1 MAAPTCLLRRV
12 ARDRGVPRAPDES
25 AERSPSPEGAPEA
38 RREAVTLTVL
48 GIRSWRVQCTV
59 PLFVASGCLSG
70 AGLCGSGH
78 EPPGES
84 LPGAPEERAVSCAPG
99 RLLGARAARAGAGIS
114 LWGMSR
120 RVFWTAPRFRTLLS
134 PSRGRSRPAILWP
147 PVARAT
153 SNRPAGVAPMKPRV
167 CTEP

>member
-38 RREAVTLTVL
+38 RREAVALTVL

-114 LWGMSR
+114 LWGIFCLGAYSGLRLVSAPCYHPHEGGRGRPSCGHLWRGRLATAPQESR
-120 RVFWTAPRFRTLLS
+120 R
-134 PSRGRSRPAILWP
+134 
-147 PVARAT
+147 
-153 SNRPAGVAPMKPRV
+153 
-167 CTEP
+167 